1 MDSDFLL
8 KDTEINQMLMKEI
21 NNGAEKKKRVKKK
34 DKKEKSEKVGVSCL
48 VETEETKGERK
59 SLESDI
65 DAWGDDAGKSGR
77 KARTAKKVR
86 FQLPGEE
93 KEVEKCLVKED
104 EAAATLDCV
113 SISGMLSRN
122 EEVLEA
128 EKVTSSFGDGDKCTL
143 NKVNGES
150 DVTQE
155 CDLISGKVSRK
166 EEVVE
171 GGRETSSFG
180 ETDLGDGD
188 KDALGKGDGKA
199 VACPAV
205 GNCGDGIEEEEMD
218 LDEEMVIGGGVNLE
232 KYVHEETDKV
242 SAIVKARSSAKKRK
256 RSRKVGVKDFM
267 SSSESEDD
275 LNSSTEAL
283 GEQTGEV
290 QTLHSFRG
298 TGGSVHPSPNVK
310 MGEVR
315 TRREQQS
322 NTGTVYSS
330 KNKVQS
336 LSSEWSESE
345 NCGEENDGDSNHSSS
360 EGEGSVPAERLLV
373 PGLLSVVL
381 QKMRSCASAR
391 LTAEEGSFLGEGTSQ
406 VI

>member
-1 MDSDFLL
+1 
-8 KDTEINQMLMKEI
+8 MLMKEI
-21 NNGAEKKKRVKKK
+21 NNDAEKKKRVKK
-34 DKKEKSEKVGVSCL
+34 DKKEKTEKVGVSCL
-48 VETEETKGERK
+48 VETEGERK

-65 DAWGDDAGKSGR
+65 DAGGDDAGKSGR
-77 KARTAKKVR
+77 KACTAKKVR

-93 KEVEKCLVKED
+93 KEVEKCLVEED

-128 EKVTSSFGDGDKCTL
+128 EKVTSSSGDGDQGTL
-143 NKVNGES
+143 DKEVEEA
-150 DVTQE
+150 VTQE
-155 CDLISGKVSRK
+155 CDSISGKVSRN

-188 KDALGKGDGKA
+188 KDALGKGEGKA

-205 GNCGDGIEEEEMD
+205 GDCGDGNEEEEMD
-218 LDEEMVIGGGVNLE
+218 LDEEEMVIGGGVNLE
-232 KYVHEETDKV
+232 KYVHEEAGKV
-242 SAIVKARSSAKKRK
+242 SATVKARSSAKKRK
-256 RSRKVGVKDFM
+256 RSRKFGVKGFM

-298 TGGSVHPSPNVK
+298 CGESVHPSPNVR
-310 MGEVR
+310 MGE
-315 TRREQQS
+315 
-322 NTGTVYSS
+322 
-330 KNKVQS
+330 
-336 LSSEWSESE
+336 
-345 NCGEENDGDSNHSSS
+345 DSNHSSG

-373 PGLLSVVL
+373 PAGLLGVVL

-391 LTAEEGSFLGEGTSQ
+391 PMAEEGSFLGEGTSQ